1 MKSLTKK
8 ISICFIALL
17 VLSACSD
24 EFLNEVPPHQ
34 IDLENFFTKPVDAE
48 IGLIGGYAKI
58 ISKHTMQNLFW
69 FMVSADVMTGA
80 NHANSGIGSG
90 DYRELTTPT
99 LWGMLGTYTVPYT
112 GIVNMNVLLQKVP
125 DIPDSQFAGTR
136 KDEILG
142 EAHFLRGYAYY
153 MHAMVFRDVPLQ
165 IEVPTSS
172 NPEDNYMNSSPQS
185 EILDQAMSDFEEAI
199 RIMPDRLT
207 GMSDHDVRGR
217 GSKWAALAFKARIHM
232 WRGQWTE
239 AYNACQ
245 AIIDGGQ
252 YKITPRWI
260 DIFAGENDN
269 EEVIWQSQGQS
280 REEYDFMGV
289 YRWYSDNDPDAPAPP
304 FMVEKKLTDM
314 FDQPYKDVRLEYS
327 VRAIGRNS
335 GQENYGG
342 RNVKHFH
349 VPSGEIVEGVSD
361 ESRDKNFP
369 LMRLAEVHLMKAETI
384 IQSGYSLGTPGEVL
398 QILNVLRARAADA
411 AFEPREE
418 DERYDYGTNLGCEG
432 IAPLTIDQVNLQAMK
447 DEKYRE
453 LCMEAVRWIDL
464 LRWSGMEDNYASV
477 MALVGASS
485 VDRLYAAI
493 PQQQIDANYGV
504 LEQNPGYN

>member
-1 MKSLTKK
+1 MKSITKK
-8 ISICFIALL
+8 ISVCIIALL
-17 VLSACSD
+17 VLSACSE
-24 EFLNEVPPHQ
+24 EFLNEVPRNQ
-34 IDLENFFTKPVDAE
+34 IDLESFFTKPVDAE
-48 IGLIGGYAKI
+48 IGLTGGYAKI
-58 ISKHTMQNLFW
+58 ISKHTMANLFW
-69 FMVSADVMTGA
+69 FMVSADEMTAA
-80 NHANSGIGSG
+80 NHASSGMGSG
-90 DYRELTTPT
+90 DHRDLTTSS

-136 KDEILG
+136 KNEILG

-153 MHAMVFRDVPLQ
+153 LLAMVFRDVPLQ

-185 EILDQAMSDFEEAI
+185 EVLDQAMSDFEEAI

-217 GSKWAALAFKARIHM
+217 GSKWAALAFKARIHV
-232 WRGQWTE
+232 WRGEWSE
-239 AYNACQ
+239 AYDACQ
-245 AIIDGGQ
+245 AIIDGGLF
-252 YKITPRWI
+252 KITPRWI

-289 YRWYSDNDPDAPAPP
+289 YRWYCDNDPTAPAPP

-314 FDQPYKDVRLEYS
+314 FEQPYKDVRLEYS
-327 VRAIGRNS
+327 VRAIGRS
-335 GQENYGG
+335 AGVANYGG

-349 VPSGEIVEGVSD
+349 VPSGEIIEGVSD

-369 LMRLAEVHLMKAETI
+369 LMRLAEVHLMKAEAI
-384 IQSGYSLGTPGEVL
+384 IQSGYSLGTPEEVL
-398 QILNVLRARAADA
+398 MILNELRARAADA

-418 DERYDYGTNLGCEG
+418 DERYDYEANLGCEG
-432 IAPLTIDQVNLQAMK
+432 IAPLTIDQVNMQALK

-477 MALVGASS
+477 MALVNASS

-493 PQQQIDANYGV
+493 PQQQIDANHGV
-504 LEQNPGYN
+504 LKQNPGY

>member
-1 MKSLTKK
+1 MKSIIKK
-8 ISICFIALL
+8 ISVCIISLMI
-17 VLSACSD
+17 LSACSD
-24 EFLNEVPPHQ
+24 EFLNEVPHDQ
-34 IDLENFFTKPVDAE
+34 IDLENFFSKPVDAE
-48 IGLIGGYAKI
+48 IGLTGGYAKI
-58 ISKHTMQNLFW
+58 ISKHTMANLFW
-69 FMVSADVMTGA
+69 FMVSADEITAA
-80 NHANSGIGSG
+80 NHANSGMGSG
-90 DYRELTTPT
+90 DHRDLTTSS
-99 LWGMLGTYTVPYT
+99 LWGMLGTYTVPYA
-112 GIVNMNVLLQKVP
+112 GIVNLNVLLQKVP
-125 DIPDSQFAGTR
+125 DIPDSQFAGSR
-136 KDEILG
+136 KNEILG

-153 MHAMVFRDVPLQ
+153 LLAMVFRDVPLQ
-165 IEVPTSS
+165 TEVPTSS
-172 NPEDNYMNSSPQS
+172 NPVDNYMNSSPQS

-199 RIMPDRLT
+199 RIMPDRLS

-232 WRGQWTE
+232 WRGEWSE
-239 AYNACQ
+239 AYYACQ
-245 AIIDGGQ
+245 AIIDGGLF
-252 YKITPRWI
+252 KITPRWI

-280 REEYDFMGV
+280 REEYDFIGV
-289 YRWYSDNDPDAPAPP
+289 YRWYCDNDPTAPAPP

-327 VRAIGRNS
+327 VRAIGRS
-335 GQENYGG
+335 AGVSNYGG

-349 VPSGEIVEGVSD
+349 VPSGEIIEGVSD

-369 LMRLAEVHLMKAETI
+369 LMRLAEVNLMKAEAI
-384 IQSGYSLGTPGEVL
+384 IQSGYTLGTAVEVL
-398 QILNVLRARAADA
+398 DILNELRTRAADP

-418 DERYDYGTNLGCEG
+418 DNRYDYEANLGCEG
-432 IAPLTIDQVNLQAMK
+432 IAPLTIDQVNLQALK

-477 MALVGASS
+477 MALVNASS

-493 PQQQIDANYGV
+493 PQEQIDANHGV
-504 LEQNPGYN
+504 LEQNPGYK